1 MSIKI
6 NLNVFLFV
14 PLFILTNQI
23 ELYALVMLFALI
35 HELGHLLCGVILDF
49 EVENFEI
56 MPLGFS
62 VEFKPNV
69 KDYNKKIMKSNILTV
84 KKLCI
89 NLAGPMAN
97 FIIIIVSYL
106 FKLQDIIIFSNLII
120 LIINMIPIYPLDGG
134 RVLKNVLKLLFGNQK
149 ALKCTNTISN
159 VAVIMLT
166 IISSIGIYY
175 YKNIAILFAI
185 IFVWLLILKENKKFN
200 TYNKIYKAIDK
211 EKNYI

>member
-14 PLFILTNQI
+14 LLFILTNQI

-35 HELGHLLCGVILDF
+35 HELGHLLCGIILDF

-134 RVLKNVLKLLFGNQK
+134 RVLKNVLKLLLGNQK

>member
-14 PLFILTNQI
+14 LLFILTNQI

-35 HELGHLLCGVILDF
+35 HELGHLLCGIILDF

-134 RVLKNVLKLLFGNQK
+134 RVLKNVLKLLLGNQK

-159 VAVIMLT
+159 VVVIMLT

>member
-134 RVLKNVLKLLFGNQK
+134 RVLKNVLKLLLGNQK

-175 YKNIAILFAI
+175 YKNIEILFAI

>member
-1 MSIKI
+1 MSVKI
-6 NLNVFLFV
+6 NLNIFLFV
-14 PLFILTNQI
+14 LLFVLTNQI
-23 ELYALVMLFALI
+23 DLYALVMLFALI

-49 EVENFEI
+49 AVENFEI

-89 NLAGPMAN
+89 NLAGPMVN
-97 FIIIIVSYL
+97 FIIIIVAYL
-106 FKLQDIIIFSNLII
+106 LKLQDIIIFSNLII

-134 RVLKNVLKLLFGNQK
+134 RVLKNILKLLLGNKK
-149 ALKCTNTISN
+149 AIQYTNTISN
-159 VAVIMLT
+159 IIVIMLT
-166 IISSIGIYY
+166 IIASIGIYY
-175 YKNIAILFAI
+175 YKNIAVLFAI
-185 IFVWLLILKENKKFN
+185 IFIWALIIKENRRFN

>member
-14 PLFILTNQI
+14 LLFILTNQI
-23 ELYALVMLFALI
+23 ELYALVMLFVLI
-35 HELGHLLCGVILDF
+35 HELGHLLCGIILDF

-134 RVLKNVLKLLFGNQK
+134 RVLKNVLKLLLGNQK

>member
-14 PLFILTNQI
+14 LLFILTNQI

-134 RVLKNVLKLLFGNQK
+134 RVLKNVLKLLLGNKK

>member
-1 MSIKI
+1 
-6 NLNVFLFV
+6 
-14 PLFILTNQI
+14 
-23 ELYALVMLFALI
+23 MLFALI

>member
-35 HELGHLLCGVILDF
+35 HELGHLLCGIILDF

-134 RVLKNVLKLLFGNQK
+134 RVLKNVLKLLLGNQK

>member
-134 RVLKNVLKLLFGNQK
+134 RVLKNILKLLLGNKK
-149 ALKCTNTISN
+149 AIQYTNTISN
-159 VAVIMLT
+159 IIVIMLT
-166 IISSIGIYY
+166 IIASIGIYY
-175 YKNIAILFAI
+175 YKNIAVLFAI
-185 IFVWLLILKENKKFN
+185 IFIWALIIKENRRFN

>member
-14 PLFILTNQI
+14 LLFILTNQI

>member
-14 PLFILTNQI
+14 LLFILTNQI

-35 HELGHLLCGVILDF
+35 HELGHLLCGIILDF

-97 FIIIIVSYL
+97 FIIIIVAYL

-134 RVLKNVLKLLFGNQK
+134 RVLKNVLKLLLGNQK

>member
-14 PLFILTNQI
+14 LLFILTNQI

-35 HELGHLLCGVILDF
+35 HELGHLLCGIILDF

-97 FIIIIVSYL
+97 FIIIIVAYL
-106 FKLQDIIIFSNLII
+106 FKLQDI
-120 LIINMIPIYPLDGG
+120 IINMIPIYPLDGG
-134 RVLKNVLKLLFGNQK
+134 RVLKNVLKLLFGNPK

-159 VAVIMLT
+159 VVVIMLT

>member
-134 RVLKNVLKLLFGNQK
+134 RVLKNVLKLLLGNQK

>member
-97 FIIIIVSYL
+97 FIIIIVAYL

>member
-14 PLFILTNQI
+14 LLFILTNQI

-35 HELGHLLCGVILDF
+35 HELGHLLCGIILDF

>member
-1 MSIKI
+1 MSVKI
-6 NLNVFLFV
+6 NLNIFLFV
-14 PLFILTNQI
+14 LLFVLTNQI
-23 ELYALVMLFALI
+23 DLYALVMLFALI

-49 EVENFEI
+49 AVENFEI

-97 FIIIIVSYL
+97 FIIIIVAYL

-134 RVLKNVLKLLFGNQK
+134 RVLKNILKLLLGNKK
-149 ALKCTNTISN
+149 AIQYTNTISN
-159 VAVIMLT
+159 IIVIMLT
-166 IISSIGIYY
+166 IIASIGIYY
-175 YKNIAILFAI
+175 YKNIAVLFAI
-185 IFVWLLILKENKKFN
+185 IFIWALIIKENRRFN

>member
-1 MSIKI
+1 MSVKI
-6 NLNVFLFV
+6 NLNIFLFV
-14 PLFILTNQI
+14 LLFVLTNQI
-23 ELYALVMLFALI
+23 DLYALVMLFALV

-89 NLAGPMAN
+89 NLAGPMVN
-97 FIIIIVSYL
+97 FIIIIVAYL

-134 RVLKNVLKLLFGNQK
+134 RVLKNVLKLLLGNKK
-149 ALKCTNTISN
+149 AIQYTNTISN
-159 VAVIMLT
+159 IIVIMLT
-166 IISSIGIYY
+166 IIASIGIYY
-175 YKNIAILFAI
+175 YKNIAVLFAI
-185 IFVWLLILKENKKFN
+185 IFIWALIIKENRRFN

-211 EKNYI
+211 DKNYI

>member
-14 PLFILTNQI
+14 LLFILTNQI

-134 RVLKNVLKLLFGNQK
+134 RVLKNVLKLLLGNQK

>member
-35 HELGHLLCGVILDF
+35 HELGHLLCGVVLDF

-84 KKLCI
+84 KKICI

-134 RVLKNVLKLLFGNQK
+134 RVLKNILKLLLGNKK
-149 ALKCTNTISN
+149 AIQYTNTISN
-159 VAVIMLT
+159 IIVIILT
-166 IISSIGIYY
+166 IIASIGIYY
-175 YKNIAILFAI
+175 YKNIAVLFAI
-185 IFVWLLILKENKKFN
+185 IFIWALIIKENRRFN

>member
-1 MSIKI
+1 
-6 NLNVFLFV
+6 
-14 PLFILTNQI
+14 
-23 ELYALVMLFALI
+23 
-35 HELGHLLCGVILDF
+35 
-49 EVENFEI
+49 
-56 MPLGFS
+56 
-62 VEFKPNV
+62 
-69 KDYNKKIMKSNILTV
+69 
-84 KKLCI
+84 
-89 NLAGPMAN
+89 MAN
-97 FIIIIVSYL
+97 FIIIIVAYL

-134 RVLKNVLKLLFGNQK
+134 RVLKNVLKLLLGNQK

>member
-120 LIINMIPIYPLDGG
+120 LIINMIPIYQLDGG
-134 RVLKNVLKLLFGNQK
+134 RVLKNVLKLLLGNQK

>member
-14 PLFILTNQI
+14 LLFILTNQI

-97 FIIIIVSYL
+97 FIIIIVAYL

-134 RVLKNVLKLLFGNQK
+134 RVLKNVLKLLLGNQK

>member
-14 PLFILTNQI
+14 LLIILTNQI

-35 HELGHLLCGVILDF
+35 HELGHLLCGIILDF

-134 RVLKNVLKLLFGNQK
+134 RVLKNVLKLLLGNQK

>member
-14 PLFILTNQI
+14 LLFILTNRI

-69 KDYNKKIMKSNILTV
+69 KDYNKRIMKSNILTV

-89 NLAGPMAN
+89 NLAGPMVN
-97 FIIIIVSYL
+97 FIIIIMAYL

-120 LIINMIPIYPLDGG
+120 LIINMIPIHPLDGG
-134 RVLKNVLKLLFGNQK
+134 RVLKNVLKLLLGNQK
-149 ALKCTNTISN
+149 ALKYTNTISN
-159 VAVIMLT
+159 VVVIMLT
-166 IISSIGIYY
+166 IISSIGTYY

-185 IFVWLLILKENKKFN
+185 IFVWVLIIKENKKFN

-211 EKNYI
+211 DKNYI